1 MAHYRDTL
9 RLTRGGR
16 ERWERRLDELW
27 AWVRCAWPVGTESV
41 VTARDLGQTLLLNQV
56 RELGRELGVECPPE
70 ADRGATDAAQR
81 ARVAALTHE
90 RILAVEPERLRRA
103 YCDMQRGTIWS
114 GRRATNSSQAWLAA
128 RLARARRLR
137 ELEHAQHLRR
147 RPGATAYWLTRA
159 EMEAARPTD
168 QELRDL
174 PLQQLRRLASS
185 VEARPRR
192 RGDRRAVASLL
203 LTCAGVATR
212 ELGAAYAML
221 VLTDEQREALIQPH
235 MHPTLRQA
243 SRARPHSQPHTRLT
257 PLQNLRSRRSR
268 SSLHR
273 IGPGESS
280 PGPSARPAGRESVVP
295 LSGGRSPQTPV
306 ACPSPLVNAP
316 RGAAEGHPRGTPKR
330 DAQEGHPRGTPK
342 RDTQEGHP
350 RGTPKRDTQ
359 EGRPRGTP
367 KRDTQEGH
375 PRGTPKRDTQE
386 GHPRGTPKRDAQEGH
401 PRGTPK
407 RDTQEGHPRGT
418 PKRDAQEGHPRG
430 TPKRDTQEGHP
441 RGTPKRDTQE
451 GHPRGT
457 PKRDTQEGPARKRT
471 GNWERD
477 ITPTSKSLGPLP

>member
-1 MAHYRDTL
+1 MLCAGMEGVTDADVRGVTGEILAIVIARLDGYDDDAGPAGRRLSSWQVDDRGHAVLVRRATRESLRSPRRFAIVFCSEMEAALGMAHYRDTL

-168 QELRDL
+168 QGLRDL

-221 VLTDEQREALIQPH
+221 VLTDEQREAL
-235 MHPTLRQA
+235 MGG
-243 SRARPHSQPHTRLT
+243 ARP
-257 PLQNLRSRRSR
+257 
-268 SSLHR
+268 
-273 IGPGESS
+273 
-280 PGPSARPAGRESVVP
+280 
-295 LSGGRSPQTPV
+295 
-306 ACPSPLVNAP
+306 
-316 RGAAEGHPRGTPKR
+316 GHRGTAPSVR
-330 DAQEGHPRGTPK
+330 RAMQIFNLLVVRRPGRLLPDVGT
-342 RDTQEGHP
+342 
-350 RGTPKRDTQ
+350 GTACCCLCCSCLP
-359 EGRPRGTP
+359 TP
-367 KRDTQEGH
+367 
-375 PRGTPKRDTQE
+375 
-386 GHPRGTPKRDAQEGH
+386 A
-401 PRGTPK
+401 
-407 RDTQEGHPRGT
+407 
-418 PKRDAQEGHPRG
+418 
-430 TPKRDTQEGHP
+430 
-441 RGTPKRDTQE
+441 
-451 GHPRGT
+451 
-457 PKRDTQEGPARKRT
+457 
-471 GNWERD
+471 
-477 ITPTSKSLGPLP
+477 IS